1 MRHGG
6 GPMRQSWIARS
17 SLIALL
23 LALPALTACGQLPR
37 PFQSEPGTPNELL
50 VLKDRGGIV
59 VAPIAGE
66 LPADPERLVR
76 VMAERLKDLNVP
88 ATTRGLN
95 GETRVLQGLAERQPR
110 PGRPPEVVIS
120 WELWELDGRMVG
132 AYTQR
137 RAFGAPGQTEDDPAD
152 GDALI
157 DALAAEAAPKI
168 AALVQA
174 PAEREAAVPG
184 YPGARL
190 VVPPLS
196 EGPGDSR
203 ESLPPALR
211 AALAKAGLPLAER
224 EGPEDILVLG
234 RVAVEPAGAGLESV
248 AVVWSVVSLR
258 DGQELGQVD
267 QRNQVPAGSLDGP
280 WGPLAGTVAQGAAAG
295 ILDLLKKA
303 AVP

>member
-1 MRHGG
+1 MRH
-6 GPMRQSWIARS
+6 SWIALS
-17 SLIALL
+17 CL
-23 LALPALTACGQLPR
+23 LALLPALGACGQLPR

-66 LPADPERLVR
+66 IPADPELLVR
-76 VMAERLKDLNVP
+76 AMARRLKDLNVP
-88 ATTRGLN
+88 ATTQGQN
-95 GETRVLQGLAERQPR
+95 GETRVLQGLAKQQPH
-110 PGRPPEVVIS
+110 PGQPPEVVIS

-137 RAFGAPGQTEDDPAD
+137 RALGAPGQAGGDSAD
-152 GDALI
+152 GGATEGEALI
-157 DALAAEAAPKI
+157 DALTAEAAPKI

-174 PAEREAAVPG
+174 PAAREAAVPG

-190 VVPPLS
+190 VVPALS

-211 AALAKAGLPLAER
+211 KELAKAGLPLAGR

-234 RVAVEPAGAGLESV
+234 RIAVEPAGAGLDKV
-248 AVVWSVVSLR
+248 AIIWSVVSLR

-267 QRNQVPAGSLDGP
+267 QHNQVPAGSLDGP
-280 WGPLAGTVAQGAAAG
+280 WGPLAGAIAQGAAAG
-295 ILDLLKKA
+295 ILDLLKRA